1 MLKRIGEN
9 VNRQFRQIVYG
20 CFFPCN
26 FIFKKLSPYKL
37 VSDAFKSN
45 ISWMFYVSLKL
56 SCLNEHSVLWNIL
69 LDSNL

>member
-1 MLKRIGEN
+1 MGA
-9 VNRQFRQIVYG
+9 
-20 CFFPCN
+20 FFPYN